1 MNEYFDEKTEYN
13 LMRKNMEIYQYFYE
27 NYEHFK
33 NLIQDE
39 EIFKDIEETIKKY
52 RSEDSLERLSI
63 GKDIEEI
70 LDTFII
76 ENDIVW
82 LDDETLDDFLK
93 IVELNPFSD
102 VYWGQ

>member
-1 MNEYFDEKTEYN
+1 MNISMKKQNIILWEKN
-13 LMRKNMEIYQYFYE
+13 KEIYQYFYE

-52 RSEDSLERLSI
+52 RSKDSLERLQI
-63 GKDIEEI
+63 GKDINET
-70 LDTFII
+70 LAPFII
-76 ENDIVW
+76 ENDIVG